1 MPTEKKS
8 VQDRI
13 IQYATEIGWS
23 YISRSEAEKLRKF
36 DFNQTLPKEQARQ
49 ASLFFDD
56 ILFEQA
62 NKFNNKLKY
71 TKEELVRMLSQLRS
85 DISGNREFLQYF
97 RGEKTYHCTADNRDY
112 NLQLINFDSNQKEN
126 IFHVTDEFYYFN
138 GHYANRADIVF
149 LINGIPVLVIECK
162 NAIKDEAISIAVD
175 QLRRYHNETPEMMI
189 PEQLFTA
196 TESIGF
202 SYGVTWNLSRRNIF
216 NWKHDEVGNLELKV
230 KSFLNINHILSLIK
244 DYILF
249 VEKDEELSKFILKQH
264 QTKAVELCA
273 DRALDEQKHR
283 GLIWHTQGSGKTFT
297 IIKTAE
303 LLYKAPEAQKP
314 TVIILLDRNEL
325 EDQMVRNLISLGIGT
340 VELVKSRAHLDKLL
354 EMDYRGIIVSMIHKF
369 DEVKKSLNVRKN
381 IYVLID
387 EAHRTTGGDLGT
399 YLMATIPNATL
410 IGFTG
415 TPIDLTAYG
424 KGTFKIF
431 GIDDEKGYLHKYSI
445 ADSIKD
451 GTTLPLYYAIAP
463 NKLLVPSETLEKE
476 FFSLAETEGISDI
489 EELNK
494 ILQRAVVTK
503 TFLKGQKRIDEISS
517 FIAKHYVENIEPLKY
532 KAFLVAV
539 DREACALYKDALD
552 KYLPLE
558 YSRVVYTSAHN
569 DTELLKKYYLEDNE
583 EKQIRKDFAKV
594 ELYPKILIVTEKLLT
609 GYDAPPLYAMY
620 LDKPMRDH
628 TLLQAIARVNRP
640 FEDEVRGIKKPHG
653 FVLDFIGIFDKL
665 EKALSFDSDEVNAIV
680 KDIDLLKKLFKK
692 KIEEEAAKYILLA
705 ENPWTD
711 KTTDKLIKYFKDKS
725 KRTEFFTLFKQIE
738 ILYEIISPDSFLLPY
753 LDNYYIISNIY
764 LIVKN
769 AFSKRVYVDKEVL
782 RKTENLIKEK
792 TVIEGLTYDVTNI
805 FEINENTLD
814 EIKKSNKPDDT
825 KIINLVK
832 SIENYVE
839 ASDKPLLLLSMKEK
853 AERIQDD
860 YEDKQETTQDTLER
874 LDDLIKKSL
883 EQQKEMIEK
892 NFEEISYY
900 AYLLLKEKQF
910 KSPEEVAR
918 KIKEDF
924 LKYTY
929 WKDSEEELRELR
941 KAVYFSTMKFE
952 DETDKV
958 EDKLDKIAQ
967 FVEQFFNYLFRA
979 YNL

>member
-1 MPTEKKS
+1 MDKPTEKKS

-23 YISRSEAEKLRKF
+23 YISRSDAEKLRKF
-36 DFNQTLPKEQARQ
+36 DLSNTLPKEQARH
-49 ASLFFDD
+49 ASLFFDY
-56 ILFEQA
+56 LLYEQV
-62 NKFNNKLKY
+62 KRFNPKY
-71 TKEELVRMLSQLRS
+71 EETEGELVKKLSQLHS
-85 DISGNREFLQYF
+85 DISGNREFLQHL
-97 RGEKTYHCTADNRDY
+97 RAEKTFHSSADNRDY
-112 NLQLINFDSNQKEN
+112 NLQLINYGTKSKEN
-126 IFHVTDEFYYFN
+126 IYLVTDEFYYFN

-149 LINGIPVLVIECK
+149 LINGIPILVVECK
-162 NAIKDEAISIAVD
+162 NATKDEAISIAVD

-189 PEQLFTA
+189 PEQLYTA

-216 NWKHDEVGNLELKV
+216 NWKHKEVGNLELKI
-230 KSFLNINHILSLIK
+230 KSFFNINHILSLIK

-264 QTKAVELCA
+264 QTKAVELCVN
-273 DRALDEQKHR
+273 RALDKQKQR

-303 LLYKAPEAQKP
+303 ILYKASEAQKP

-325 EDQMVRNLISLGIGT
+325 EDQMVRNLKSLGIGA
-340 VELVKSRAHLDKLL
+340 VELVKSRAHLDILL
-354 EMDYRGIIVSMIHKF
+354 EKDYRGIIVSMIHKF
-369 DEVKKSLNVRKN
+369 DKVEKSLNVREN

-399 YLMATIPNATL
+399 YLMATIPNASL

-451 GTTLPLYYAIAP
+451 GTTLPLYYAIAS

-494 ILQRAVVTK
+494 ILQRAVITK
-503 TFLKGQKRIDEISS
+503 TFLKGIKRIDEIAS

-539 DREACALYKDALD
+539 DREACAMYKEALD
-552 KYLPLE
+552 KYLPHE

-569 DTELLKKYYLEDNE
+569 DTELLKKYYLDDNE

-594 ELYPKILIVTEKLLT
+594 EMFPKILIVTEKLLT

-640 FEDEVRGIKKPHG
+640 FEDEIRGIKKPHG

-680 KDIDLLKKLFKK
+680 KDIGLLKNLFKK
-692 KIEEEAAKYILLA
+692 KIEEEASKYIKLA

-725 KRTEFFTLFKQIE
+725 KRSEFFTLYKQIE
-738 ILYEIISPDSFLLPY
+738 ILYEIISPDKFLLPY
-753 LDNYYIISNIY
+753 LDNYYIMSNMY

-769 AFSKRVYVDKEVL
+769 AFSKRVYIDKEVL
-782 RKTENLIKEK
+782 RKTEKLIKEK
-792 TVIEGLTYDVTNI
+792 TVIDGLTHDVTDI
-805 FEINENTLD
+805 FEINENTLS

-832 SIENYVE
+832 SIENFVDTG
-839 ASDKPLLLLSMKEK
+839 DKPLLLLSMKEK

-860 YEDKQETTQDTLER
+860 YEDKQDTTQETLAR

-883 EQQKEMIEK
+883 EQQKEMMEK
-892 NFEEISYY
+892 NFEDISYT
-900 AYLLLKEKQF
+900 AYLLLKEKKF
-910 KSPEEVAR
+910 NSPEEVAR
-918 KIKEDF
+918 KIKEEF

-929 WKDSEEELRELR
+929 WKNSEEELRELR
-941 KAVYFSTMKFE
+941 KAVYFSIM
-952 DETDKV
+952 KV
-958 EDKLDKIAQ
+958 EDDLDKIAQ
-967 FVEQFFNYLFRA
+967 FVEQFFNYLFKA